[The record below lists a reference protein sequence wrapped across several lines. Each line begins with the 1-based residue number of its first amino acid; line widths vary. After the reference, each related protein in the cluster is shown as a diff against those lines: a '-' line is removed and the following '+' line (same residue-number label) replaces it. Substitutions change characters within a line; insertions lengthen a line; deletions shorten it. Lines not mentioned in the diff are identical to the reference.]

1 MNAHRERSF
10 FLPRRGKQM
19 QEQDN
24 TFSADLSRRG
34 VLMGAAAG
42 GLVIAGGGAM
52 LAPSANA
59 ATAKIKKGGVLRI
72 GVSGGGPTE
81 TQDAHLGGFTA
92 DTARQY
98 QLYDRLVTRDS
109 NFKLVLELADTFTPN
124 KTGNIWTIR
133 VKKGVKFHNGREL
146 TADDVI
152 FTINRVLNPATKA
165 IRAGALS
172 GVDAA
177 KMKKVDKYTVSVTL
191 KSANVTFDEVFSNY
205 AMGIVPVGY
214 DATKPVGTGPFKY
227 KSFTPGVK
235 SVYTNNTAYWRSG
248 EPYVDS
254 VEIISIKDETARVNA
269 LISGQVDAITDL
281 PNSQV
286 STVKANKKLKVINAK
301 TGAYV
306 PIAMNALKEPFN
318 NPLVRQAFRL
328 MIDREAVVKQAYSG
342 FAQMGNDMIG
352 RYDEGYN
359 AKLPQRDY
367 DPEKARALLKKSGV
381 TIPAMELKT
390 QDDVAGMLT
399 IPQIFALNAKQAGV
413 TVNVTTPSD
422 FWDGWPGA
430 STFAT
435 DYYINRTYLEGA
447 TLVYCGG
454 DYAKETGWSNP
465 DFEALIAKALKTPN
479 KALRNEMIADAQKIE
494 YDDGAYIVSS
504 FYNKLDAS
512 SAKVDGFGAGH
523 PSGNSLN
530 NFTLRSVGFVA

>member
-34 VLMGAAAG
+34 MLMGAAAG

-52 LAPSANA
+52 LAPTANA
-59 ATAKIKKGGVLRI
+59 ATAKLKKGGVLRI

-109 NFKLVLELADTFTPN
+109 NFKLVNELADSFTPN
-124 KTGNIWTIR
+124 KTGNVWTIR

-152 FTINRVLNPATKA
+152 FTINRVLDPATKA

-172 GVDAA
+172 GVDTA
-177 KMKKVDKYTVSVTL
+177 KTKKVDKYTVSITL
-191 KSANVTFDEVFSNY
+191 KSANVTFDEIFSNY

-214 DATKPVGTGPFKY
+214 NPASPVGTGPFKY

-235 SVYTNNTAYWRSG
+235 SVYTKNTAYWRTG

-367 DPEKARALLKKSGV
+367 DPEKAKALLKKSGV
-381 TIPAMELKT
+381 TIPVMELKT

-413 TVNVTTPSD
+413 TVNVTTPAD
-422 FWDGWPGA
+422 FWTGWPGA

-465 DFEALIAKALKTPN
+465 AFEALIAKALKTPN
-479 KALRNEMIADAQKIE
+479 KALRNEMVADAQKIE
-494 YDDGAYIVSS
+494 YDDGAYIVTS

-530 NFTLRSVGFVA
+530 NFTLRSVGFTA

>member
-1 MNAHRERSF
+1 
-10 FLPRRGKQM
+10 M
-19 QEQDN
+19 QEQEN

-59 ATAKIKKGGVLRI
+59 AKAKIKKGGVLRI

-109 NFKLVLELADTFTPN
+109 NFKLVLELADSFTPN
-124 KTGNIWTIR
+124 KTGNVWTIR

-152 FTINRVLNPATKA
+152 FTINRVLDPATKA
-165 IRAGALS
+165 IRSGALS

-214 DATKPVGTGPFKY
+214 NPAKPVGTGPFKY

-235 SVYTNNTAYWRSG
+235 SVYTKNTAYWRSG
-248 EPYVDS
+248 EPYVNS
-254 VEIISIKDETARVNA
+254 VEIISIGDETARVNA
-269 LISGQVDAITDL
+269 LISGQVDVITDL

-286 STVKANKKLKVINAK
+286 STVKSNKKLKVINAK

-342 FAQMGNDMIG
+342 YAQMGNDMIG

-413 TVNVTTPSD
+413 TVNVTTPSN

-465 DFEALIAKALKTPN
+465 AFEALIAKALKTPN
-479 KALRNEMIADAQKIE
+479 KALRNEMVADAQKIE
-494 YDDGAYIVSS
+494 YDDGAYIVTS
-504 FYNKLDAS
+504 FYNKLDACS
-512 SAKVDGFGAGH
+512 SKVDGFGAGH

>member
-1 MNAHRERSF
+1 MNAQRERSF

-34 VLMGAAAG
+34 MLMGAAAG

-52 LAPSANA
+52 LAPTANA
-59 ATAKIKKGGVLRI
+59 ATAKLKKGGVLRI

-109 NFKLVLELADTFTPN
+109 NFKLVNELADSFTPN
-124 KTGNIWTIR
+124 KTGNVWTIR

-152 FTINRVLNPATKA
+152 FTINRVLDPATKA

-172 GVDAA
+172 GVDTA
-177 KMKKVDKYTVSVTL
+177 KTKKVDKYTVSITL
-191 KSANVTFDEVFSNY
+191 KSANVTFDEIFSNY

-214 DATKPVGTGPFKY
+214 NPASPVGTGPFKY

-235 SVYTNNTAYWRSG
+235 SVYTKNTAYWRTG

-342 FAQMGNDMIG
+342 YAQMGNDMIG

-359 AKLPQRDY
+359 SKLPQRDY
-367 DPEKARALLKKSGV
+367 DPEKAKALLKKSGV
-381 TIPAMELKT
+381 TIPVMELKT

-413 TVNVTTPSD
+413 TVNVTTPAD
-422 FWDGWPGA
+422 FWTGWPGA

-465 DFEALIAKALKTPN
+465 AFEALIAKALKTPN
-479 KALRNEMIADAQKIE
+479 KALRNEMVADAQKIE
-494 YDDGAYIVSS
+494 YDDGAYIVTS

-530 NFTLRSVGFVA
+530 NFTLRSVGFTA

>member
-1 MNAHRERSF
+1 MNAQRERSF

-34 VLMGAAAG
+34 MLMGAAAG

-52 LAPSANA
+52 LAPTANA
-59 ATAKIKKGGVLRI
+59 ATAKLKKGGVLRI

-109 NFKLVLELADTFTPN
+109 NFKLVNELADSFTPN
-124 KTGNIWTIR
+124 KTGNVWTIR

-152 FTINRVLNPATKA
+152 FTINRVLDPATKA

-172 GVDAA
+172 GVDTA
-177 KMKKVDKYTVSVTL
+177 KTKKVDKYTVSITL
-191 KSANVTFDEVFSNY
+191 KSANVTFDEIFSNY

-214 DATKPVGTGPFKY
+214 NPASPVGTGPFKY

-235 SVYTNNTAYWRSG
+235 SVYTKNTAYWRTG

-286 STVKANKKLKVINAK
+286 STVRGNKKLKVINAK

-367 DPEKARALLKKSGV
+367 DPEKAKALLKKSGV
-381 TIPAMELKT
+381 TIPVMELKT

-413 TVNVTTPSD
+413 TVNVTTPAD
-422 FWDGWPGA
+422 FWTGWPGA

-465 DFEALIAKALKTPN
+465 AFEALIAKALKTPN
-479 KALRNEMIADAQKIE
+479 KALRNEMVADAQKIE
-494 YDDGAYIVSS
+494 YDDGAYIVTS

-530 NFTLRSVGFVA
+530 NFTLRSVGFTA

>member
-34 VLMGAAAG
+34 VLMGAATG
-42 GLVIAGGGAM
+42 GLLIAGGGAM

-59 ATAKIKKGGVLRI
+59 AKAKLKRGGVLRI
-72 GVSGGGPTE
+72 GVGSGSTTE

-124 KTGNIWTIR
+124 KTGDVWTIR

-146 TADDVI
+146 TADDVM
-152 FTINRVLNPATKA
+152 FTIQRVLNPNTKA
-165 IRAGALS
+165 IRAGSLS
-172 GVDAA
+172 GIDST
-177 KMKKVDKYTVSVTL
+177 KMKKIDKYTISVTL

-214 DATKPVGTGPFKY
+214 DPAKPVGTGPFKF

-235 SVYTNNTAYWRSG
+235 SVYTKNTAYWRTG

-254 VEIISIKDETARVNA
+254 VEILSIPDETARVNA
-269 LISGQVDAITDL
+269 LVSGQVDAITDL
-281 PNSQV
+281 PNAQV
-286 STVKANKKLKVINAK
+286 STVRANKKLKVINAK

-306 PIAMNALKEPFN
+306 PIAMNAAKEPFN
-318 NPLVRQAFRL
+318 NPMVRQAFRL
-328 MIDREAVVKQAYSG
+328 MVDREAVVKQAYSG
-342 FAQMGNDMIG
+342 LAQMGNDVLG

-367 DPEKARALLKKSGV
+367 DPEKAKALLKKSGV
-381 TIPAMELKT
+381 TLPAMDLKT
-390 QDDVAGMLT
+390 TDEAAGMLT

-413 TVNVTTPSD
+413 TVNVTTPTN

-430 STFAT
+430 HVFSM
-435 DYYINRTYLEGA
+435 DYYINRTYLEAA
-447 TLVYCGG
+447 TLVYGKG

-465 DFEALIAKALKTPN
+465 EYDALIAKALKTTN
-479 KALRNEMIADAQKIE
+479 KSLRNEMIADAQKIE
-494 YDDGAYIVSS
+494 YDDGAYIITS
-504 FYNKLDAS
+504 FYNKVDAS
-512 SAKVDGFGAGH
+512 SAKIDGFGGGH

-530 NFTLRSVGFVA
+530 NFTLRSVGFIA

>member
-59 ATAKIKKGGVLRI
+59 AKAKIKKGGVLRI

-191 KSANVTFDEVFSNY
+191 KSANVTFDEIFSNY

-214 DATKPVGTGPFKY
+214 NPASPVGTGPFKY

-235 SVYTNNTAYWRSG
+235 SVYTKNAAYWRTG

-254 VEIISIKDETARVNA
+254 VEIISIPDETARVNA

-306 PIAMNALKEPFN
+306 PIAMNAQKAPFN
-318 NPLVRQAFRL
+318 NPDVRKAFRL

-342 FAQMGNDMIG
+342 YAQMGNDVIG

-359 AKLPQRDY
+359 TKLPQRDY
-367 DPEKARALLKKSGV
+367 DPEKAKALLKKSGV
-381 TIPAMELKT
+381 TIPAMDLRTE
-390 QDDVAGMLT
+390 DDAAGMLT

-430 STFAT
+430 ATFQM

-465 DFEALIAKALKTPN
+465 EFEALIAKALKTPN

-494 YDDGAYIVSS
+494 YDDGAYIVTS

>member
-1 MNAHRERSF
+1 MDAHRERSF

-19 QEQDN
+19 QEQEN

-59 ATAKIKKGGVLRI
+59 ATAKLKKGGVLRI

-109 NFKLVLELADTFTPN
+109 NFKLVLELADSFTPN

-172 GVDAA
+172 GIDAA
-177 KMKKVDKYTVSVTL
+177 KMKKVDKYTVSITL
-191 KSANVTFDEVFSNY
+191 KSANVTFDEIFSNY

-214 DATKPVGTGPFKY
+214 NPASPVGTGPFKY

-235 SVYTNNTAYWRSG
+235 SVYTKNASYWRTG

-306 PIAMNALKEPFN
+306 PIAMNAAKEPFN

-342 FAQMGNDMIG
+342 YAQMGNDMIG

-367 DPEKARALLKKSGV
+367 DPEKAKALLKKSGV
-381 TIPAMELKT
+381 VLPAMELKT

-465 DFEALIAKALKTPN
+465 AFEALIAKALKTPN
-479 KALRNEMIADAQKIE
+479 KALRNEMVADAQKIE
-494 YDDGAYIVSS
+494 YDDGAYIVTS

>member
-19 QEQDN
+19 QEQEN
-24 TFSADLSRRG
+24 IFAADLSRRG
-34 VLMGAAAG
+34 VLLGATAG
-42 GLVIAGGGAM
+42 GLLIAGGGAM

-59 ATAKIKKGGVLRI
+59 AKAKIKKGGVLRI
-72 GVSGGGPTE
+72 GVGSGSTKE

-124 KTGNIWTIR
+124 KTGNVWTIR

-152 FTINRVLNPATKA
+152 FTINRVLDPATKA

-172 GVDAA
+172 GVDAS

-191 KSANVTFDEVFSNY
+191 KSANVTFDEIFSNY

-214 DATKPVGTGPFKY
+214 DPANPVGTGPFKY

-235 SVYTNNTAYWRSG
+235 SVYTKNTAYWRSG

-254 VEIISIKDETARVNA
+254 VEILSIPDETARVNA

-286 STVKANKKLKVINAK
+286 SSVKANKKLKVINAK

-328 MIDREAVVKQAYSG
+328 MVDREAVVKQAYSG
-342 FAQMGNDMIG
+342 YAQMGNDVLG

-359 AKLPQRDY
+359 TKLPQRDY
-367 DPEKARALLKKSGV
+367 DPEKAKALLKKSGV

-390 QDDVAGMLT
+390 EDDAAGMLT

-413 TVNVTTPSD
+413 TVNVTTPSN

-430 STFAT
+430 NVFAM
-435 DYYINRTYLEGA
+435 DYYINRTYLEAA

-465 DFEALIAKALKTPN
+465 EFEALIAKALKTTN
-479 KALRNEMIADAQKIE
+479 KSLRNEMIADAQKIE
-494 YDDGAYIVSS
+494 YDDGAYIVTSY
-504 FYNKLDAS
+504 YNKLDAT
-512 SAKVDGFGAGH
+512 SAKVDGFGSGH

-530 NFTLRSVGFVA
+530 NFTLRSVGFIA